1 MKVRVYSIQNY
12 DQPFIEEANNNKHE
26 LLFTTEALT
35 LDTVHFAEGC
45 EAVALFT
52 SDDGSAPVLEKL
64 AEIGVRYI
72 SLRCVGYNHIDLY
85 KAAELGIRVANVPEY
100 SPYAIAE
107 HGVALLMAL
116 NRKIIPSQ
124 LLMQMQDFRLDTLI
138 GFDLR
143 GKTVGVIG
151 TGKIGFAFAQ
161 IMNGFGCKLLA
172 YDPSPNEK
180 AGTLDMKYVSLD
192 ELVQKSDVISLN
204 CPLNEHTLNLIDDA
218 QFAAMKDGVF
228 FLNTARG
235 GVVNTDAL
243 IKHLECGK
251 IGAAGLDVYDK
262 EQGLFF
268 KDHRNSRLTDANF
281 ARLRA
286 FPNVLITGHQA
297 FLTNEALGG
306 IASTTIFNLDCW
318 GKGENSINEVY

>member
-1 MKVRVYSIQNY
+1 MRVRVYSIQNY
-12 DQPFIEEANNNKHE
+12 DLPFIEAANNNKHE
-26 LLFTTEALT
+26 LLFTEEALT
-35 LDTVHFAEGC
+35 LDTAQLAEGC

-64 AEIGVRYI
+64 AEIGVRFI
-72 SLRCVGYNHIDLY
+72 SLRCVGYNHVDVK

-143 GKTVGVIG
+143 SKTVGVVG
-151 TGKIGFAFAQ
+151 TGKIGYAFAQ
-161 IMNGFGCKLLA
+161 IMHGFGCKLLA
-172 YDPSPNEK
+172 YDPTPNEN
-180 AGTLDMKYVSLD
+180 ADRIGMTYVSMD
-192 ELVQKSDVISLN
+192 ELLRHSDVISLN
-204 CPLNEHTLNLIDDA
+204 CPLNEHTANLIDDRE
-218 QFAAMKDGVF
+218 FALMKQGVF
-228 FLNTARG
+228 FINTARG

-243 IKHLECGK
+243 IKNLENGK

-268 KDHRNSRLTDANF
+268 KDHRNSRLSDANF
-281 ARLRA
+281 ARLRS

-306 IASTTIFNLDCW
+306 IAGTTIFNLDAW
-318 GKGENSINEVY
+318 GKGEASKNEVN

>member
-12 DQPFIEEANNNKHE
+12 DQAFIEKANNSKHE
-26 LLFTTEALT
+26 LLFTSESLTEN
-35 LDTVHFAEGC
+35 TVHLAEGC
-45 EAVALFT
+45 EGIAMFT
-52 SDDGSAPVLEKL
+52 SDDGSALVLEKL
-64 AEIGVRYI
+64 SKIGVRFI
-72 SLRCVGYNHIDLY
+72 TLRCVGYNHVDIK

-124 LLMQMQDFRLDTLI
+124 LLMQMQDFRLDSLI

-143 GKTVGVIG
+143 GKTVGVVG

-161 IMNGFGCKLLA
+161 IMHGFGCKLLA
-172 YDPSPNEK
+172 YDPVHHENAKSIS
-180 AGTLDMKYVSLD
+180 MSYVGLE
-192 ELVQKSDVISLN
+192 ELLQKSDVISLN
-204 CPLNEHTLNLIDDA
+204 CPLNEHTTNLIDDT
-218 QFAAMKDGVF
+218 QFAMMKDGVF
-228 FLNTARG
+228 LINTARG

-268 KDHRNSRLTDANF
+268 KDHRNSRLSDANF
-281 ARLRA
+281 ARLRS

-318 GKGENSINEVY
+318 AKGENSINEVN